1 MQASENTITV
11 KAGGDLQAALDRAKP
26 GDTIQLESGTT
37 YRGNFKLPK
46 KPGSE
51 FITVR
56 TNAANNQLPAAET
69 RLDPVTHGAVL
80 AKLSPLIEAPVV
92 ITDEGAHHYR
102 FIGIEF
108 TGTKNGSGNIIQIG
122 TTEEKR
128 IEDLPHHI
136 EFDRVYVH
144 AVSDLGQRRGIAANG
159 RFIKI
164 ANSHISGI
172 RRRGEES
179 QAIAVRATDGPVEI
193 VNNYLEAAAENILFG
208 GAESFLQLTLMDS
221 VVKGNHLNK
230 PLKWREEGWVVKNIL
245 EIKHGRR
252 IKVTDNLMTN
262 NWAGGQSGTAVLFTT
277 REDSGKKVVI
287 EDIEFSNNTVRNSPH
302 ALNVYGAEGAG
313 GHRLTIRNNLFEAIG
328 DKAVEGS
335 GRFLVS
341 TAWDGLTIENNTI
354 INSGNITTAYGDPV
368 KNFVFRNNIVFE
380 NEYGFMG
387 DSASPGK
394 STVATYFPNGDIT
407 HNAIIGGSETR
418 YNGKN
423 IFPINIAQVGFAD
436 AEAGDF
442 SLRPDSPLR
451 KKGYGGGPIG
461 ASKIFVK

>member
-193 VNNYLEAAAENILFG
+193 VNNYLEAGCRKYSIRRSRVVFAAN
-208 GAESFLQLTLMDS
+208 AD
-221 VVKGNHLNK
+221 
-230 PLKWREEGWVVKNIL
+230 
-245 EIKHGRR
+245 
-252 IKVTDNLMTN
+252 
-262 NWAGGQSGTAVLFTT
+262 GQ
-277 REDSGKKVVI
+277 RCE
-287 EDIEFSNNTVRNSPH
+287 
-302 ALNVYGAEGAG
+302 
-313 GHRLTIRNNLFEAIG
+313 
-328 DKAVEGS
+328 
-335 GRFLVS
+335 
-341 TAWDGLTIENNTI
+341 
-354 INSGNITTAYGDPV
+354 
-368 KNFVFRNNIVFE
+368 
-380 NEYGFMG
+380 
-387 DSASPGK
+387 GK
-394 STVATYFPNGDIT
+394 SF
-407 HNAIIGGSETR
+407 E
-418 YNGKN
+418 
-423 IFPINIAQVGFAD
+423 
-436 AEAGDF
+436 
-442 SLRPDSPLR
+442 
-451 KKGYGGGPIG
+451 
-461 ASKIFVK
+461 